1 MLLTANVSVAALLT
15 GIELGVIAALT
26 SARLPVFEVAVFDVV
41 PPDADADPEKLKVP
55 PAEPVTVYVQL
66 KLVLAPAAS
75 EASEAGVGPLASVSV
90 ATAMPKTALVAFSSE
105 AKVAVRAVAEL
116 SVPSLI
122 SVP

>member
-55 PAEPVTVYVQL
+55 PAEPVTVYAQP
-66 KLVLAPAAS
+66 KLVLAPAAN
-75 EASEAGVGPLASVSV
+75 EASEAGGGPPASVSGGLPRPW
-90 ATAMPKTALVAFSSE
+90 AMTG
-105 AKVAVRAVAEL
+105 
-116 SVPSLI
+116 
-122 SVP
+122 

>member
-75 EASEAGVGPLASVSV
+75 EASEAGGGPLASVSG
-90 ATAMPKTALVAFSSE
+90 ATAMPKRSGEHTSE
-105 AKVAVRAVAEL
+105 LQSQSKLLCRL
-116 SVPSLI
+116 
-122 SVP
+122 

>member
-55 PAEPVTVYVQL
+55 PAEPVTVYAQL
-66 KLVLAPAAS
+66 KLMLAPPAN
-75 EASEAGVGPLASVSV
+75 EASEAGAGPLASVRVTIPPAVCDLRGMVLS
-90 ATAMPKTALVAFSSE
+90 AL
-105 AKVAVRAVAEL
+105 
-116 SVPSLI
+116 
-122 SVP
+122 